1 MSDQKPLCLIP
12 WVHLH
17 TWPNGNVYPCC
28 VTPMEYIVGNLK
40 ENSLEEIFNSDMMKK
55 IRKDL
60 LSGVKTESCER
71 CWSQEERGGHSMRM
85 RANESWK
92 HHEKDIIARTN
103 PDGSVENMKLPY
115 WDFRFSNICNF
126 KCRSCGPQLSSGWYN
141 DTKKI
146 ALLETGKAFL
156 PEDVPTDRNFELW
169 EQIEPHFDTVEEI
182 YFAGGE
188 PLIMEEHYRILK
200 KLDEMGKYDVLIR
213 YNTNFS
219 EMRYKDMHV
228 LDFWKKFKNV
238 EVGASIDGM
247 DKEGEYIR
255 SGFKWEQFVKN
266 REEMKEKCPHVN
278 FYVTCTTSI
287 QNAYH
292 IVPFHHRLVEDK
304 LIDNYDRFF
313 VNIVTEPPMLDMRL
327 LPQWHKEFLSE
338 AYRLHSNFLSMSS
351 GLDNQLPAINARRGF
366 ISLRHHLLQDHP
378 DQRELISGGHNL
390 LRVFKYKMKQLDEIR
405 GESFAETFPEMK
417 DLMDCE

>member
-1 MSDQKPLCLIP
+1 MSDQKPLCLLP
-12 WVHLH
+12 WLHLH

-28 VTPMEYIVGNLK
+28 VTPMEYIAGNLK
-40 ENSLEEIFNSDMMKK
+40 ENTLEEIFNSDLMKN

-60 LSGVKTESCER
+60 SSGVKTESCQR
-71 CWSQEERGGHSMRM
+71 CWAQEERGGHSMRM

-92 HHEKDIIARTN
+92 HHEQDIIARTR

-126 KCRSCGPQLSSGWYN
+126 KCRSCGPQLSSGWYS

-146 ALLETGKAFL
+146 AVLETGKAFL
-156 PEDVPTDRNFELW
+156 PDDVPTDRNLELW
-169 EQIEPHFDTVEEI
+169 EQIEPHFETVEEI

-200 KLDEMGKYDVLIR
+200 KLDKMGKHGVHLR

-228 LDFWKKFKNV
+228 LDFWKKFKSV

-247 DKEGEYIR
+247 EKEGEYIR
-255 SGFKWEQFVKN
+255 SGFKWEQFVSN
-266 REEMKEKCPHVN
+266 RNEMKEKCPHVH

-292 IVPFHHRLVEDK
+292 IIPFHHRLVEEK
-304 LIDNYDRFF
+304 FIDNYDRFF
-313 VNIVTEPPMLDMRL
+313 INIVTEPSMLDMRI
-327 LPQWHKEFLSE
+327 LPKHHKEILSE
-338 AYRLHSNFLSMSS
+338 AYTRHANFLTMAE
-351 GLDNQLPAINARRGF
+351 GFHEMPAVNARRGF
-366 ISLRHHLLQDHP
+366 VSLKHHLLQDHP
-378 DQRELISGGHNL
+378 DPYPRGDSL
-390 LRVFKYKMKQLDEIR
+390 LGIFKYKMDQYDQIR
-405 GESFAETFPEMK
+405 GENFAETFPEMK
-417 DLMDCE
+417 DLVSG